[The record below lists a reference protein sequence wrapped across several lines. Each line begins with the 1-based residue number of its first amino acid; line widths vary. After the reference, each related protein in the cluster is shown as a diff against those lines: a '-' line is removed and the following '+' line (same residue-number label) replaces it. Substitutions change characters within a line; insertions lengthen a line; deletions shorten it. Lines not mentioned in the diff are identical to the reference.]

1 MSFGYLTNVKVS
13 FHPGGGVGGRCG
25 GSQSSVRR
33 IKLRLSWRWGYYI
46 INPISYLSYLS
57 LDRRDRGWWQT
68 HVKKAVLGQQG
79 EKLMDMDLQ
88 IINDFSCHFLKNES
102 YARCLSSQTDC
113 ILFLC
118 SLSIS
123 LHSDNIIQN

>member
-1 MSFGYLTNVKVS
+1 M
-13 FHPGGGVGGRCG
+13 GGRCG

-33 IKLRLSWRWGYYI
+33 IKLHLSWRCGYYI
-46 INPISYLSYLS
+46 INPISYLSYHLS

-102 YARCLSSQTDC
+102 MHAA
-113 ILFLC
+113 
-118 SLSIS
+118 SLPKQIAFYFSAVCPS
-123 LHSDNIIQN
+123 AFTLTT

>member
-1 MSFGYLTNVKVS
+1 MGEPALCRENKA
-13 FHPGGGVGGRCG
+13 
-25 GSQSSVRR
+25 
-33 IKLRLSWRWGYYI
+33 LSWRWGYYTM
-46 INPISYLSYLS
+46 NPISYLSCHLS
-57 LDRRDRGWWQT
+57 LDRRDIGQWQT
-68 HVKKAVLGQQG
+68 HVKKAVLGHQR

-102 YARCLSSQTDC
+102 YAHCLSPQTDC

>member
-1 MSFGYLTNVKVS
+1 MGEPEPCRENKALSFLEV
-13 FHPGGGVGGRCG
+13 GVLYYE
-25 GSQSSVRR
+25 SNFISILSSVT
-33 IKLRLSWRWGYYI
+33 S
-46 INPISYLSYLS
+46 
-57 LDRRDRGWWQT
+57 RRDIGQWQT
-68 HVKKAVLGQQG
+68 HVKKAVLGHQR

-102 YARCLSSQTDC
+102 YARCLSPQTDC